1 MTKLILHSEER
12 KQEIQDEFQK
22 KYITTAE
29 IQRIVFPES
38 GEQRNIKRK
47 NRVSDERNALA
58 QMISRGNFPSAIQI
72 KSGYLLWDRD
82 HFHKNRG
89 EKDIEN
95 RISKKF
101 TAEFNDKYIAAPEIK
116 QRVEADKNQMAAAIK
131 KNTLPQAFQIPVSRY
146 WMWLRKDIE
155 PYLKPF
161 HEYNKYI
168 KKNRKRRKNGKNPIK
183 SFNEDV
189 QKWMDFVEKTKGIID
204 K

>member
-101 TAEFNDKYIAAPEIK
+101 TDEFNDKYIAAPEIK

-131 KNTLPQAFQIPVSRY
+131 KNTLPHAFQIPVSRY

-155 PYLKPF
+155 TYLKPL